1 MQTVEKWGM
10 LELSFT
16 QPGTDQLFRNPF
28 QEGEL
33 TGRFQ
38 NGYDSLTVSGFYDGD
53 NVWKLRFMPRTVG
66 EYRYTIFSNI
76 PELNGK
82 TGAFLCTQPSEDNHG
97 PVHTSGRFHFAY
109 EDGTPMFVMGT
120 TAYAWTTSSPETRK
134 KTVESVAKFRFN
146 KLRMGF
152 FPKHL
157 KAQKL
162 KDIAI
167 DIAQDPP
174 DLPFEGEAGALDFTR
189 PNPAYFQRFEADV
202 ASLLQHGVEAD
213 VILFHFYDFG
223 RWGINPGMSTADDL
237 FYIRYMAARLSAFR
251 NVWWCMANEYDLLLT
266 PIAENDHTVKSIS
279 NLKDWD
285 RLGKE
290 LRRADPYGHPRS
302 IHNFTV
308 GAVPDFDWLT
318 HTAFQN
324 GNTYAAVLELKA
336 KYQRPVIADEY
347 GYEGNITGS
356 EWGDRTPEEELE
368 RHIRAVMAGG
378 YASQGE
384 SYIVNGNNR
393 DIFWAYGGE
402 MVSNSAPRLRYFREI
417 MEGLPFSEMEP
428 EIIMMHTSSGLCL
441 HKGAQLFLI
450 FYRRPEKKRGFSFL
464 YTDTAERY
472 RMTLYDLW
480 NCTELPMG
488 AVAEGHV
495 DVDLPE
501 WALIKLEAEEPVS

>member
-1 MQTVEKWGM
+1 
-10 LELSFT
+10 
-16 QPGTDQLFRNPF
+16 
-28 QEGEL
+28 
-33 TGRFQ
+33 
-38 NGYDSLTVSGFYDGD
+38 
-53 NVWKLRFMPRTVG
+53 
-66 EYRYTIFSNI
+66 
-76 PELNGK
+76 
-82 TGAFLCTQPSEDNHG
+82 
-97 PVHTSGRFHFAY
+97 
-109 EDGTPMFVMGT
+109 
-120 TAYAWTTSSPETRK
+120 
-134 KTVESVAKFRFN
+134 
-146 KLRMGF
+146 
-152 FPKHL
+152 
-157 KAQKL
+157 
-162 KDIAI
+162 
-167 DIAQDPP
+167 
-174 DLPFEGEAGALDFTR
+174 
-189 PNPAYFQRFEADV
+189 
-202 ASLLQHGVEAD
+202 
-213 VILFHFYDFG
+213 
-223 RWGINPGMSTADDL
+223 MSTADDL

-402 MVSNSAPRLRYFREI
+402 MVSDSAPRLRYFREI